1 MFLKRFFNVSLKS
14 KECANMETSEEQQ
27 MYEEA
32 HEYFL
37 ISEIV
42 SLINE
47 RGYTYVMSYIHN
59 ILSERLDNKGLL
71 K

>member
-1 MFLKRFFNVSLKS
+1 
-14 KECANMETSEEQQ
+14 METSEEQQ